1 MRIVL
6 DAMGSDK
13 HPGPEVE
20 AAIEILQEL
29 GGDLILIGNR
39 PQLEALMPTRPS
51 GIEIRHAADVFEMT
65 DHVSLGMLREAE
77 HSMGIGMDLLKD
89 GKADAFVTAGN
100 TGGAM
105 ATALT
110 RLGRIKGVQR
120 PALTAPFPVKGG
132 KCMVLDA
139 GANAECKPEYL
150 LQFALMG
157 SAYAQKLL
165 GISNPRVGLLSNGEE
180 EGKGD
185 DLVKAT
191 FPLLQNS
198 GLNFVGNIEPK
209 ELFGGQVDVAVTDG
223 FTGNVMMK
231 ASEAVAKLLVDT
243 LRESLTSSLRAK
255 AGALLAKPAFNQL
268 RKLIDPRE
276 IGAVP
281 LLGVNGLVFV
291 AHGRSDAKALVSAI
305 KLARHSVEVGLL
317 DSLRTAIE
325 KGLPQLSS
333 EAAG

>member
-20 AAIEILQEL
+20 AALKVLRQDGGEL
-29 GGDLILIGNR
+29 VLVGNR
-39 PQLEALMPTRPS
+39 PELEGLLPDRPE
-51 GIEIRHAADVFEMT
+51 GLEIMHAADVFEMT
-65 DHVSLGMLREAE
+65 DHVSLGRLREAE
-77 HSMGIGMDLLKD
+77 HSMGVAMDLLKH

-105 ATALT
+105 ATGLT

-132 KCMVLDA
+132 VCMVLDA

-157 SAYAQKLL
+157 SAYAAKML
-165 GISNPRVGLLSNGEE
+165 GLSQPRVGLLSNGEE

-185 DLVKAT
+185 DLVKAA
-191 FPLLQNS
+191 FPLLKES

-209 ELFGGQVDVAVTDG
+209 ELFGGMVDVAVTDG

-231 ASEAVAKLLVDT
+231 ASEAVARLLVDT
-243 LRESLTSSLRAK
+243 LRESLTSSLRTK
-255 AGALLAKPAFNQL
+255 VGALLARPAFNEL
-268 RKLIDPRE
+268 RKLIDSRE

-281 LLGVNGLVFV
+281 LLGIDGLIFV
-291 AHGRSDAKALVSAI
+291 GHGRSDAKALVSAI
-305 KLARHSVEVGLL
+305 RLARRSVEAGLL
-317 DSLRTAIE
+317 DSLRAAIE
-325 KGLPQLSS
+325 AGISQLARSR
-333 EAAG
+333 AG